1 MQQLR
6 DIPMATLAIVVG
18 VISAVAWITLDGT
31 VPLVISIVAGALI
44 AVKATLG
51 EEQ

>member
-31 VPLVISIVAGALI
+31 VPLVISVVAGALI
-44 AVKATLG
+44 AVKATLA
-51 EEQ
+51 EEE